1 MDSTAIFFS
10 SIIGVL
16 VWMWILFMLIKGA
29 SQSEKLVQLSKKQIE
44 YLEIQMR
51 LQAELLK
58 RQGVTNDELT
68 EIINL
73 QKSYFRNKS

>member
-1 MDSTAIFFS
+1 MDTMEIIFG
-10 SIIGVL
+10 SIIGSAL
-16 VWMWILFMLIKGA
+16 WLWILYMIIKSA
-29 SQSEKLVQLSKKQIE
+29 KQSETQVQQSKKQTE

-58 RQGVTNDELT
+58 RQGVTNDELI

-73 QKSYFRNKS
+73 QKSYFPNKL

>member
-1 MDSTAIFFS
+1 MDTMEIIFG
-10 SIIGVL
+10 SIIGSAL
-16 VWMWILFMLIKGA
+16 WLWILYLIIKSA
-29 SQSEKLVQLSKKQIE
+29 KQSETLVQQAKKQTE

-58 RQGVTNDELT
+58 RQGVTNDELI

-73 QKSYFRNKS
+73 QKSYFPNKL

>member
-1 MDSTAIFFS
+1 MDSTE
-10 SIIGVL
+10 IILGFVIGSA
-16 VWMWILFMLIKGA
+16 VWLWILYMIIKSA
-29 SQSEKLVQLSKKQIE
+29 TQSEKQALLSKKQIE

-58 RQGVTNDELT
+58 RQGATNDELL

-73 QKSYFRNKS
+73 QKSYFRNRL

>member
-1 MDSTAIFFS
+1 MDTMEIIFG
-10 SIIGVL
+10 SIIGSAL
-16 VWMWILFMLIKGA
+16 WLWILYIIIK
-29 SQSEKLVQLSKKQIE
+29 SSKQSATQVQQAKKQTE

-58 RQGVTNDELT
+58 RQGVTNDELI

-73 QKSYFRNKS
+73 QKSYFPNKL